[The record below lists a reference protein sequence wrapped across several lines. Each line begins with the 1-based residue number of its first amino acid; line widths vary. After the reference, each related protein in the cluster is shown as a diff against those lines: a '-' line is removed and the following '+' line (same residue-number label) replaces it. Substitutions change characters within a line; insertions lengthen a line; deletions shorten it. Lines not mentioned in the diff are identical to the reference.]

1 MVADATDTQTTTTM
15 GHNAKAN
22 GVIEV
27 FWRFW
32 NRCMRLLPDDQYRK
46 WPQLAAR
53 ICFAYNTAAHESL
66 GNISPFEL
74 YHGVAARNPLTA
86 ELHARAIDDELP
98 TVDLDDPAAFAT
110 AVRTSAAAF
119 TRLAAAHT
127 DYVRTTTAARLNQV
141 GHPTTFAIGDRV
153 KIFVPP
159 SHDQMVASGRRSSH
173 LSAWRGPCIITARL
187 SPTAYKMQ
195 EVSTS
200 RDFERIVSNI
210 LPYRATTAKAGDNFN
225 PVYSDPFTVG
235 ECIAVRDDPN
245 SMFYL
250 ALVTGIAASSIAVH
264 YHGCTH
270 RTLDRAVF
278 KPAWHLPQSN
288 EIVLSVDQPALYMP
302 YSGSLQLDALQ
313 DLLVARG
320 LEFTKARK
328 LRKISQRAIAPLH
341 DELFIFDK

>member
-1 MVADATDTQTTTTM
+1 
-15 GHNAKAN
+15 
-22 GVIEV
+22 
-27 FWRFW
+27 
-32 NRCMRLLPDDQYRK
+32 
-46 WPQLAAR
+46 
-53 ICFAYNTAAHESL
+53 
-66 GNISPFEL
+66 
-74 YHGVAARNPLTA
+74 
-86 ELHARAIDDELP
+86 
-98 TVDLDDPAAFAT
+98 
-110 AVRTSAAAF
+110 
-119 TRLAAAHT
+119 
-127 DYVRTTTAARLNQV
+127 
-141 GHPTTFAIGDRV
+141 
-153 KIFVPP
+153 
-159 SHDQMVASGRRSSH
+159 
-173 LSAWRGPCIITARL
+173 
-187 SPTAYKMQ
+187 MQ

-341 DELFIFDK
+341 DELFIFEK